1 MSYSEHKTYTLKQ
14 FHQLNQLTDLTDFDD
29 DVLKKINDL
38 AALVGAP
45 SYKKTPIFKHRSKK
59 NKKISEEEWTAI
71 RNFKQTELQKN
82 ENEFEKE
89 IDNLRSLL
97 NKLTKKQYDEV
108 KNEIIKL
115 IDKLVEN
122 YEENTE
128 CDNNLKLI
136 GKMIF
141 EIGSMNKFWSELY
154 ALLYKDVIEK
164 YPIMKSIMIQNF
176 NDFIDVFKNIES
188 CDANENY
195 DKFCILN
202 KLNEKRKGLSN
213 FFIILADKKVLG
225 EDKMVDLIQQL
236 IKNMDKFIE
245 EENKINEVDEICE
258 NLFILISRGTYV
270 LSKHSYWEEIIDV
283 IDRYTLL
290 KSKDFKSLSN
300 KTIFKFMDLQETLE
314 DMSDQDSEED

>member
-1 MSYSEHKTYTLKQ
+1 MSYSEDKTYTLKQ
-14 FHQLNQLTDLTDFDD
+14 FHQLNQLTELKDFND

-45 SYKKTPIFKHRSKK
+45 SYKKTPIFKHRTKK
-59 NKKISEEEWTAI
+59 NKKLSEEEWTAI

-128 CDNNLKLI
+128 CDNNLKSI

-164 YPIMKSIMIQNF
+164 YPIMKSIMVQNF
-176 NDFIDVFKNIES
+176 NEFIDVFKNIES

-213 FFIILADKKVLG
+213 FFIILADKNVLG

-258 NLFILISRGTYV
+258 NLFILISRGTSI

-290 KSKDFKSLSN
+290 KSKDFNSLSN
-300 KTIFKFMDLQETLE
+300 KTIFKFMDLQEILE
-314 DMSDQDSEED
+314 DMSDQEQ

>member
-1 MSYSEHKTYTLKQ
+1 MSYSEDKTYTLKQ
-14 FHQLNQLTDLTDFDD
+14 FHQLNQLTELKDFND

-45 SYKKTPIFKHRSKK
+45 SYKKTPIFKHRTKK
-59 NKKISEEEWTAI
+59 NKKLSEEEWTAI

-164 YPIMKSIMIQNF
+164 YPIMKSIMVQNF
-176 NDFIDVFKNIES
+176 NEFIDVFKNIES

-213 FFIILADKKVLG
+213 FFIILADKNVLG

-258 NLFILISRGTYV
+258 NLFILISRGTSI

-290 KSKDFKSLSN
+290 KSKDFNSLSN
-300 KTIFKFMDLQETLE
+300 KTIFKFMDLQEILE
-314 DMSDQDSEED
+314 DMSDQEQ